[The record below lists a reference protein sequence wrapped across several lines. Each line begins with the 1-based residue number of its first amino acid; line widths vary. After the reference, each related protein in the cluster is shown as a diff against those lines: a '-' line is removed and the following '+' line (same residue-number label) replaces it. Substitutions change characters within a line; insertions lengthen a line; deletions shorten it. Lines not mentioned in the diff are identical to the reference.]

1 MLRRITL
8 LFDGCKTKETIWVYT
23 QVFYD
28 RVFYDTVF
36 HMAITN
42 ILNMYFNY
50 IRKCAMIATRKSMS
64 GFNRMLKCYFSYPG
78 YTRTAQ
84 PRVNRIQE
92 ECTMGMTM
100 SQKILAHAAGLE
112 RVAAGDLIM
121 ANLDMVL
128 ANDITGPVSIK
139 EMDKFTKKGVFDK
152 NKIALVPDHF
162 SPNKDIQSAQ
172 NCKCMRE
179 FACSNKIT
187 HFYEVGQMGIEHA
200 LLPEKGIVT
209 AGDTVI
215 GADSHTCTYGALGAF
230 STGVGSTD
238 AAVGM
243 AYGKA
248 WFKVPSA
255 LKFVL
260 TGKPA
265 PWISGKDIILHII
278 GMIGVDGALYKSM
291 EFTGDGIAW
300 LSMDDRFTIA
310 NMAIEAGGKN
320 GIFPV
325 DEKTIAY
332 IEAHMSPEKKDA
344 FEKTGQKPYRIFEA
358 DADAEYDETYVI
370 DLSTLKPT
378 VSFPHLPENT
388 HTIDQVGDIKIDQV
402 VIGSCTNGRLED
414 LKIAAEVLKGRK
426 VADGLRVIIIPATQ
440 QVYLDA
446 MEAGYIKTFIEAGAI
461 VSTPT
466 CGPCLGGYM
475 GILAE
480 HERCVSTT
488 NRNFVGRMGHVTSEI
503 YLASPAVAAASAVT
517 GKISGPAE
525 LGL

>member
-1 MLRRITL
+1 
-8 LFDGCKTKETIWVYT
+8 
-23 QVFYD
+23 
-28 RVFYDTVF
+28 
-36 HMAITN
+36 
-42 ILNMYFNY
+42 
-50 IRKCAMIATRKSMS
+50 
-64 GFNRMLKCYFSYPG
+64 
-78 YTRTAQ
+78 
-84 PRVNRIQE
+84 
-92 ECTMGMTM
+92 MGMTM
-100 SQKILAHAAGLE
+100 SQKILAHAAGLSQ
-112 RVAAGDLIM
+112 VAAGDLIM

-128 ANDITGPVSIK
+128 ANDITGPVSIH
-139 EMDKFTKKGVFDK
+139 EMDKFERKGVFDK
-152 NKIALVPDHF
+152 DKIALVPDHF
-162 SPNKDIQSAQ
+162 SPNKDIKSAQ

-179 FACSNKIT
+179 FAHANHIT

-215 GADSHTCTYGALGAF
+215 GADSHTCTYGAMGAF

-255 LKFVL
+255 IKFEL

-278 GMIGVDGALYKSM
+278 GMIGVDGALYRSM
-291 EFTGDGIAW
+291 EFTGDGIKY

-325 DEKTIAY
+325 DEKTIEY
-332 IEAHMSPEKKDA
+332 IESHMSDRMREEY
-344 FEKTGQKPYRIFEA
+344 EKTGVPPYKIFEA
-358 DADAEYDETYVI
+358 DGDASYDETYVI

-378 VSFPHLPENT
+378 VAFPHLSENT
-388 HTIDQVGDIKIDQV
+388 HTIDAVGDIQIDQV

-414 LKIAAEVLKGRK
+414 LEIAAKVLKGRK
-426 VADGLRVIIIPATQ
+426 VAPGLRVIVIPATQ
-440 QVYLDA
+440 KIYMDA
-446 MEAGYIKTFIEAGAI
+446 MEAGYLKTFIEAGAI

-517 GKISGPAE
+517 GKISGPEA